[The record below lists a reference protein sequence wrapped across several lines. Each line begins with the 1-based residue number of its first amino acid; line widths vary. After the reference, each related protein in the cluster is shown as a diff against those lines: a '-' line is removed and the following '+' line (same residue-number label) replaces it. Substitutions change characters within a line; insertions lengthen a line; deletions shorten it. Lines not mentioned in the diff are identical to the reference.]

1 MVWHHRGL
9 AEIVPSPF
17 VKPEGSLAG
26 PVGGKNLV
34 LNFFPKEG
42 GAVFKKKAVEFSKN
56 RELNFG
62 NGRFKPLI
70 FFPNLACPSLKMKKT
85 RQNPKKN
92 NKNPSGVKFKKTPPP
107 RFDLSH

>member
-9 AEIVPSPF
+9 ADIVPSPF

-26 PVGGKNLV
+26 PVGGKNPV

-70 FFPNLACPSLKMKKT
+70 FFPTWPA
-85 RQNPKKN
+85 QA
-92 NKNPSGVKFKKTPPP
+92 
-107 RFDLSH
+107 

>member
-9 AEIVPSPF
+9 ADIVPSPF

-26 PVGGKNLV
+26 PVGGKNPV

-42 GAVFKKKAVEFSKN
+42 GAVFKKKAVVFSKN

-85 RQNPKKN
+85 RQNPKKKQQKSIGGQIH
-92 NKNPSGVKFKKTPPP
+92 KNAPPSI
-107 RFDLSH
+107 